1 MLSQGHFFFIISIFC
16 SFQNKL
22 NYNVE
27 DVCPKYTPVILFHS
41 LVQDMIVSLS
51 GHSPD
56 SFPRNSWIWKE
67 NWYELSTDVKMS
79 IWVAWFS
86 LFTHNLF
93 WMEIKK
99 VTTQDTKTA
108 SWFMILSGCTVYHT
122 KSQLYLIKVI

>member
-41 LVQDMIVSLS
+41 LVQDMIVSADIVRIAFLETLEFERKI
-51 GHSPD
+51 GM
-56 SFPRNSWIWKE
+56 SWALMLKCQ
-67 NWYELSTDVKMS
+67 YE
-79 IWVAWFS
+79 WHGFS